1 MDLIIYNSN
10 IHTFCQ
16 QNQQFQAI
24 AIKGDKIA
32 ALGSNLEMLELKS
45 KSTKIIDANGKLML
59 PGFIDS
65 HLHLLEGAERLFHI
79 KLKPAKSKKEFIEI
93 FSREVKKY
101 RKGEWI
107 LGGDWN
113 HENWGGELP
122 DRDWIDSITP
132 DNPVWVKRL
141 DGHMGLANTLALA
154 ISGISQMKGQVDGG
168 ELIYRNGEMSGIF
181 KDRAMELI
189 EKHIPEKSATDK
201 EKYLEKAQEYLFQRG
216 VTSAHY
222 LNLFEPI
229 DMNFLE
235 NYKNQ
240 GKLKLRLYLSYPLA
254 EFEALEAHIIEN
266 GRGDELIRY
275 GILKAFI
282 DGSLGSQTAA
292 FFSNYKDSDKNG
304 LFVMDGQLMERLA
317 IQADS
322 KGLQLAVHAIG
333 DRANHMAL
341 NLLQNLVKRNGKRD
355 RRFRIEHA
363 QHLQQID
370 IARFAESGAIASM
383 QPLHLADDGC
393 WANKILDQNALKGS
407 YALNS
412 LLEANAMLTF
422 GSDWFVSEPSPIL
435 GIHAAVNRNTL
446 DGLHPEGWLPEQKI
460 SVYEA
465 IKAYTI
471 NAAYTSFEENIK
483 GSLSVGKLADLVILD
498 KNIFEIEPV
507 EIKNTNILMTIIGG
521 KIIYNP

>member
-10 IHTFCQ
+10 IHTFCK

-24 AIKGDKIA
+24 AIKKDKIA
-32 ALGSNLEMLELKS
+32 ALGSNQEMLQLKG
-45 KSTKIIDANGKLML
+45 KNTKIIDANSKIML

-79 KLKPAKSKKEFIEI
+79 KLKPAKSKKEFIEF
-93 FSREVKKY
+93 FSREVKNYK
-101 RKGEWI
+101 KGEWI

-132 DNPVWVKRL
+132 ENPVWVKRL
-141 DGHMGLANTLALA
+141 DGHMGLANTLALT
-154 ISGISQMKGQVDGG
+154 ISGIIHMKGQVNGG
-168 ELIYRNGEMSGIF
+168 ELIYRNGALSGIF

-189 EKHIPEKSATDK
+189 EKHIPEKSATDT
-201 EKYLEKAQEYLFQRG
+201 EKYLLKAQEYLSQRG

-222 LNLFEPI
+222 LNLFDTI

-235 NYKNQ
+235 SIKNQ
-240 GKLKLRLYLSYPLA
+240 EKLRLRLYLSFPLT
-254 EFEALEAHIIEN
+254 EFEALEAHISEN
-266 GRGDELIRY
+266 GRGDDLIRY

-292 FFSNYKDSDKNG
+292 FFSNYKNSDRNG
-304 LFVMDGQLMERLA
+304 LFVTDMQQLERHA

-370 IARFAESGAIASM
+370 ITRFAESGAIASM

-393 WANKILDQNALKGS
+393 WAHKILDQNVLKGS
-407 YALNS
+407 YAFHG
-412 LLEANAMLTF
+412 LLETNTMLAF

-446 DGLHPEGWLPEQKI
+446 DGLHPQGWLPEQKI

-471 NAAYTSFEENIK
+471 NAAYASFEENIK

-498 KNIFEIEPV
+498 KNIVEIEPGD
-507 EIKNTNILMTIIGG
+507 IRNTKVLMTILGG
-521 KIIYNP
+521 KIIYNS